1 MRFTLRNKRAE
12 LTNDA
17 IGYANI
23 CCPTCPATATTLILA
38 GITVLNLVTNAA
50 ILGFV
55 LSAVNYDLYI
65 SSHTTYVLAI
75 EGQARRRPVERNYPL
90 SSR

>member
-1 MRFTLRNKRAE
+1 MRRNKRAE

-23 CCPTCPATATTLILA
+23 CCPATATTLTLA

-50 ILGFV
+50 ILVFV

-90 SSR
+90 SS